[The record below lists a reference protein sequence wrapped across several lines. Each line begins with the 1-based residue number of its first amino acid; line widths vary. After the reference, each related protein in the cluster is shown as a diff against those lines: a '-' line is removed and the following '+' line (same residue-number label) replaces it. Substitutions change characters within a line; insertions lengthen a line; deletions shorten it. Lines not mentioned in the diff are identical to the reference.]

1 MEIKDQLSASF
12 NDIASLLESFRS
24 QVLPS
29 IVLLSDDDGHS
40 QGIGF
45 VFGNGYM
52 LTNAHVLTTRHLN
65 SFLGRATRLYSR
77 PASKYCPD
85 FCVLTMDNQPQT
97 SLVRVIPK
105 SYDRCHS
112 DVHYFMWDFSK
123 DDMIFLTPDCQ
134 VAPMVRR
141 FRTRDGI
148 YPDYGSSGSP
158 IVRAVVEWHN
168 DSPSW
173 DFQVV
178 GMLYARE
185 RDDVNALMVVDLLD
199 ELGKQAFIGSKANTL
214 SIYGEKASQ
223 AMLHD
228 YEAHKLGYTLGL
240 DVNIDFEQ
248 TLEWLK
254 NSKKPRRIVELKESI
269 LAQVDK
275 DKENKKK
282 TDYFKSIKK
291 ELDKRDYLTTL
302 KSMVSDF
309 IEKRQ
314 LTILSCLKK
323 DFDDLL
329 TSLEITEVR
338 RTEPRTILESDTLRV
353 DQDGLMFSIEDNTN
367 RILID
372 GVSISQL
379 FAKAIFSKPIE
390 NGQKI
395 SPDVLRTMLRY
406 SRESLCP
413 IVLMV
418 DGVDDKRKPADSER
432 GYYLNGQDLVEYEKP
447 HKKKRGVSR

>member
-1 MEIKDQLSASF
+1 MEIKEQLLASF
-12 NDIASLLESFRS
+12 NDRSSLLESFRS

-29 IVLLSDDDGHS
+29 IVVLSDDYGLS
-40 QGIGF
+40 RGIGF
-45 VFGNGYM
+45 VFGDGYM
-52 LTNAHVLTTRHLN
+52 LTNAHVSITSQLN
-65 SFLGRATRLYSR
+65 SSLGKVACLYTR
-77 PASKYCPD
+77 PASRHCPD
-85 FCVLTMDNQPQT
+85 FSVLTMDDQPQT

-158 IVRAVVEWHN
+158 IVRAVVEWHTGG
-168 DSPSW
+168 PRW

-185 RDDVNALMVVDLLD
+185 RDDANALMVVDLLD

-228 YEAHKLGYTLGL
+228 YEAHKLNYQLGL
-240 DVNIDFEQ
+240 DVNMDIEQ
-248 TLEWLK
+248 TLEWLGK
-254 NSKKPRRIVELKESI
+254 DKPREIVKLNQSI
-269 LAQVDK
+269 LVQ
-275 DKENKKK
+275 
-282 TDYFKSIKK
+282 
-291 ELDKRDYLTTL
+291 LDKGL
-302 KSMVSDF
+302 KQDQKKRSSFVSL
-309 IEKRQ
+309 KRQ
-314 LTILSCLKK
+314 LNNFECKRKQDILSCLRE

-329 TSLEITEVR
+329 TILKITQVK
-338 RTEPRTILESDTLRV
+338 RTKPRTIADSDTLRV

-367 RILID
+367 KISIN
-372 GVSISQL
+372 GVTISQV
-379 FAKAIFSKPIE
+379 FARAVFSKPIE
-390 NGQKI
+390 NDQKI
-395 SPDVLRTMLRY
+395 SPDILKTLLRY

-418 DGVDDKRKPADSER
+418 DGVDDKRKPAASEQ
-432 GYYLNGQDLVEYEKP
+432 GYYLNGQDLVKYEKQSSAHFSARQP
-447 HKKKRGVSR
+447 

>member
-1 MEIKDQLSASF
+1 MEIKDQLSALF

-29 IVLLSDDDGHS
+29 IVMLSDDDGHS

-77 PASKYCPD
+77 PVSIYCPD

-158 IVRAVVEWHN
+158 IVRAVVEWHAN
-168 DSPSW
+168 RPRW

-199 ELGKQAFIGSKANTL
+199 ELGKQAFIESKANTL
-214 SIYGEKASQ
+214 SIYGEKSSQ

-228 YEAHKLGYTLGL
+228 YEAHKLNYELGL
-240 DVNIDFEQ
+240 DVNMDIEQ
-248 TLEWLK
+248 TLEWLRK
-254 NSKKPRRIVELKESI
+254 DKPREIVKLNQSI
-269 LAQVDK
+269 LVQ
-275 DKENKKK
+275 
-282 TDYFKSIKK
+282 
-291 ELDKRDYLTTL
+291 LDKGL
-302 KSMVSDF
+302 KQDQKKRNSFVSL
-309 IEKRQ
+309 KRQ
-314 LTILSCLKK
+314 LNNLGCKRKQAILFCLLEDFDKLLTILK
-323 DFDDLL
+323 
-329 TSLEITEVR
+329 ITQVK
-338 RTEPRTILESDTLRV
+338 RTKPERIANSETLRV

-367 RILID
+367 KISVN
-372 GVSISQL
+372 GVTISQV
-379 FAKAIFSKPIE
+379 FARVVFSKPIE
-390 NGQKI
+390 NDQKI
-395 SPDVLRTMLRY
+395 SSDILKTLLKF
-406 SRESLCP
+406 SQESLCP

-418 DGVDDKRKPADSER
+418 DGVDDKRKPAASEK
-432 GYYLNGQDLVEYEKP
+432 GYYLNGQDLVKYEEQSSAHFSARQP
-447 HKKKRGVSR
+447 